1 MSIFYKNTN
10 FTYNIVIDDVNYEI
24 EVVRK
29 NQKGLYLKYKD
40 GELKVSAPL
49 FLSKEKIISFI
60 ESNAYKL
67 VNRCKRKRR
76 FIEPPIGD
84 DYIFIFGEKEN
95 IDKNIDY
102 KKILYEYLQYSV
114 RHYEKEMGIKIP
126 YNIKIRKMKTRY
138 ASNSLKTHS
147 LTFQMNLIHYSKEII
162 DSIVVHELAHEFYR
176 NHQKRFYQCVEK
188 YFPNYKEVNLKLKK
202 GLYK

>member
-29 NQKGLYLKYKD
+29 NQKGLYLKYKY

-60 ESNAYKL
+60 ESNGYKL

-76 FIEPPIGD
+76 FVEPPIGD
-84 DYIFIFGEKEN
+84 DYIFIFG
-95 IDKNIDY
+95 
-102 KKILYEYLQYSV
+102 
-114 RHYEKEMGIKIP
+114 EKEMGIKIP